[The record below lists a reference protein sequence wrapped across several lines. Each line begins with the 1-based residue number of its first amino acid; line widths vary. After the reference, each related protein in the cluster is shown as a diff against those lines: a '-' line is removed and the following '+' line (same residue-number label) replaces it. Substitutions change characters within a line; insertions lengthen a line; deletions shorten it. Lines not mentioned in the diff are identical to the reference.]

1 MALNQRD
8 GFSSK
13 LGVIAAATG
22 SAIGLGNI
30 WRFPYVAGENGGGAF
45 LLLYL
50 VFIIIIGI
58 PVMMSEFVIG
68 RRAQSNAFGSFR
80 KLAPGTPWWFIGM
93 LGIIAAFVILS
104 FYSTVAGW
112 TLEYVVQAFA
122 GAFEGKSHQQLNQG
136 FAEFTSGSFRPLFW
150 QLIFMILTAGVVI
163 AGVKKG
169 IEKYTKMLMPVFIIM
184 IILMCI
190 RSVTLPGAS
199 EGLKFLFNPDFSKIF
214 MYDSVEMSQS
224 TLGLFG
230 KIQLFFESINYSIIL
245 LALGQAAFSLSIG
258 MGALIT
264 YGSYISKD
272 TALFGTTVSV
282 AATDTI
288 IAVLSGVM
296 IFPALMAL
304 GGSPDGGA
312 GLVFVTL
319 PAIFQQMP
327 GGYLFAIAFF
337 LLLAVAALTSTISV
351 LEVVVAYLK
360 EELKM
365 SRIKATLLGAGTI
378 NLIGVLCTLSF
389 GPLKEFTIF
398 GKTVFDLMDYLA
410 ANVFLTFGALFI
422 VIFTGWKLGKTNFV
436 NEINQGGKVHP
447 AIASFLVFIIKYI
460 APIAIGAVAI
470 GAFFIKGLT

>member
-1 MALNQRD
+1 MAQNQRE
-8 GFSSK
+8 GFSGR
-13 LGVIAAATG
+13 LGIIAAATG

-50 VFIIIIGI
+50 LFIIIIGI

-68 RRAQSNAFGSFR
+68 RRAQSNALGSFR
-80 KLAPGTPWWFIGM
+80 KLAPGTPWWLIGM

-112 TLEYVVQAFA
+112 TLEYVVQAIA
-122 GAFEGKSHQQLNQG
+122 GSFEGKTHEQLNQN
-136 FAEFTSGSFRPLFW
+136 FAEFTSGSFRPLLW
-150 QLIFMILTAGVVI
+150 QLLFMILTAGVVI

-169 IEKYTKMLMPVFIIM
+169 IEKYTKILLPIFVVM
-184 IILMCI
+184 IVLMCV
-190 RSVTLPGAS
+190 RSVTLPGSS

-214 MYDSVEMSQS
+214 MYDSAVAAQNN
-224 TLGLFG
+224 LGFIG
-230 KIQLFFESINYSIIL
+230 KIQMFFENINYSVIL

-264 YGSYISKD
+264 YGSYIRRD
-272 TALFGTTVSV
+272 TALFGTTVQI
-282 AATDTI
+282 ATADTI
-288 IAVLSGVM
+288 IAILSGVM
-296 IFPALMAL
+296 IFPALLAL
-304 GGSPDGGA
+304 GGSPDGGP
-312 GLVFVTL
+312 GLVFVAL

-327 GGYLFAIAFF
+327 GGYVFAIAFF

-360 EELKM
+360 EELNM
-365 SRIKATLLGAGTI
+365 SRIKATLIGAVSIT
-378 NLIGVLCTLSF
+378 LIGVLCTLSF
-389 GPLKEFTIF
+389 GPLKDFMIF

-422 VIFTGWKLGKTNFV
+422 VIFTGWKLGKSNFV
-436 NEINQGGKVHP
+436 HEINQGGKVSP
-447 AIASFLVFIIKYI
+447 VIASVLIFLIKYI
-460 APIAIGAVAI
+460 APIAVGAVAI

>member
-1 MALNQRD
+1 MAIKQRD
-8 GFSSK
+8 GFSGK
-13 LGVIAAATG
+13 LGIIAAATG

-50 VFIIIIGI
+50 IFILLIGI

-68 RRAQSNAFGSFR
+68 RRAESNAFGSFR
-80 KLAPGTPWWFIGM
+80 KLAPGTPWWMIGM
-93 LGIIAAFVILS
+93 LGIVAAFVILS

-112 TLEYVVQAFA
+112 TLEYIVQAINGTFT
-122 GAFEGKSHQQLNQG
+122 GKTHEQLNNN
-136 FAEFTSGSFRPLFW
+136 FAEFTSGSFRPLLW
-150 QLIFMILTAGVVI
+150 QIIFMILTAAVVI

-169 IEKYTKMLMPVFIIM
+169 IEKYTKVLMPVFIIM

-190 RSVTLPGAS
+190 RSVSLPGAS
-199 EGLKFLFNPDFSKIF
+199 EGLKFLFHPDFSKIF
-214 MYDSVEMSQS
+214 MYDQS
-224 TLGLFG
+224 FLAQDTIGLFP
-230 KIQLFFESINYSIIL
+230 KINHFFSTINYSIIL

-264 YGSYISKD
+264 YGSYIRKD
-272 TALFGTTVSV
+272 TPLFSTTVSI
-282 AATDTI
+282 ASADTL
-288 IAVLSGVM
+288 IAILSGVM

-304 GGSPDGGA
+304 GGKPDGGA

-327 GGYLFAIAFF
+327 GGYVFAIAFF
-337 LLLAVAALTSTISV
+337 VLLAVAALTSTISI

-360 EELKM
+360 EELNL
-365 SRIKATLLGAGTI
+365 SRVYATLIGAGSITI
-378 NLIGVLCTLSF
+378 IGVFCTLSF
-389 GPLKEFTIF
+389 GPFKDFTIF
-398 GKTVFDLMDYLA
+398 GKTFFDLMDYLA

-422 VIFTGWKLGKTNFV
+422 VLFTGWKLGKANFMD
-436 NEINQGGKVHP
+436 EINKGGKIHP
-447 AIASFLVFIIKYI
+447 TIISVLIFIIKYI
-460 APIAIGAVAI
+460 APIAVGAVAI